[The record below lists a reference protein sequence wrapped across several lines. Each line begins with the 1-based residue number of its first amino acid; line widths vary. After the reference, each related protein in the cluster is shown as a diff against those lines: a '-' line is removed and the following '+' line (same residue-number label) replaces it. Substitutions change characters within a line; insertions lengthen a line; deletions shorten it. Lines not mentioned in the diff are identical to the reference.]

1 LRVDKTG
8 MNEIE
13 LLPLNHPLER
23 PVSRGS
29 KYQTTADEKQF
40 TLGLNRDS
48 LRPLHFVQVQGMF
61 PSSFGNMELNVLSE
75 SRPPSHQN
83 ENAMLTSVQA
93 VGLTLFDNQTLLF
106 S

>member
-29 KYQTTADEKQF
+29 QHKPASDQKELA
-40 TLGLNRDS
+40 
-48 LRPLHFVQVQGMF
+48 LRFNGYTPCPLHLIEVQGTF
-61 PSSFGNMELNVLSE
+61 PSSFRYVQLDILPGSRLS
-75 SRPPSHQN
+75 SHQN
-83 ENAMLTSVQA
+83 QDPVLTSVEA
-93 VGLTLFDNQTLLF
+93 VGLTLFNGECLF
-106 S
+106 VS

>member
-1 LRVDKTG
+1 MDKSG
-8 MNEIE
+8 MNEVE
-13 LLPLNHPLER
+13 LSPLNHPLER
-23 PVSRGS
+23 RVSRGS
-29 KYQTTADEKQF
+29 KYQTTPDEKQF

-48 LRPLHFVQVQGMF
+48 LRPLRFVQVQGMF